1 MLAELRAAAGE
12 GATVL
17 GVRVAP
23 DPLTTAGSAPDPGAA
38 ARILHAL
45 AEIARRAVVELCPGG
60 LYASG
65 GDVATAVTS
74 ALGADG
80 FAIETEV
87 LPLAIAGHLVGG
99 PHDGL
104 LFATKGGLIGGPDAA
119 RDCLEHLRAAC
130 TRHTLGPTLS
140 TT

>member
-1 MLAELRAAAGE
+1 M
-12 GATVL
+12 T
-17 GVRVAP
+17 
-23 DPLTTAGSAPDPGAA
+23 
-38 ARILHAL
+38 
-45 AEIARRAVVELCPGG
+45 RRAVAELSPGG

-65 GDVATAVTS
+65 GDVAAAVTA

-80 FAIETEV
+80 FAIEAEV

-104 LFATKGGLIGGPDAA
+104 LFATKGGLIGGPDTA

-130 TRHTLGPTLS
+130 TRHTLR
-140 TT
+140 TTVSSR

>member
-1 MLAELRAAAGE
+1 MAAA
-12 GATVL
+12 
-17 GVRVAP
+17 
-23 DPLTTAGSAPDPGAA
+23 
-38 ARILHAL
+38 
-45 AEIARRAVVELCPGG
+45 
-60 LYASG
+60 
-65 GDVATAVTS
+65 VTC

-130 TRHTLGPTLS
+130 TRHTLGPTFS
-140 TT
+140 AK

>member
-1 MLAELRAAAGE
+1 M
-12 GATVL
+12 L
-17 GVRVAP
+17 GVRVASEP
-23 DPLTTAGSAPDPGAA
+23 PTAAGSAPVQDPRTA
-38 ARILHAL
+38 ARLLRAL
-45 AEIARRAVVELCPGG
+45 AEVAHRAVVELRPGG

-65 GDVATAVTS
+65 GDVAAAVTS

-130 TRHTLGPTLS
+130 TRHTLGPTIS
-140 TT
+140 AK